1 MLYNASDKWN
11 KIWVRSCPTGMWE
24 EIFRMRKNASTRID
38 FLKIYMEIFQ
48 SWHWN
53 DPPSLHQTWGQ
64 ETATSFLSCV
74 VLQELCVIFLRFCLP
89 CVIIHVIW
97 LFFCGLWAYSKPEL
111 EGLWHYGH
119 TQSASHTH
127 ITKDAGSDWASMPV
141 FSYFLSPHFPQSPQQ
156 RI

>member
-1 MLYNASDKWN
+1 MLYNTSDKWN

-24 EIFRMRKNASTRID
+24 EILEWGRMQAQELTFSKFTWRFSNCGIGMTPLFASNMRAGN
-38 FLKIYMEIFQ
+38 
-48 SWHWN
+48 S
-53 DPPSLHQTWGQ
+53 
-64 ETATSFLSCV
+64 TSFLSCV

-141 FSYFLSPHFPQSPQQ
+141 LSYFLSPHFPQSPQQ